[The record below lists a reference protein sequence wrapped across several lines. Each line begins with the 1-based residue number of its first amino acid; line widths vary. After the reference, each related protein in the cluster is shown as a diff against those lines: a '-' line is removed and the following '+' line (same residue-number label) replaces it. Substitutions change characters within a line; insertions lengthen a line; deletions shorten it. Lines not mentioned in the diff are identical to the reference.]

1 MESGETNIEWA
12 SPSIIKRSRCESKS
26 VLRRRDSR
34 REGPRRVG
42 EMFIDPSRRQVR
54 IGDRP
59 VELANKEFGSFEGYP
74 ACLSG
79 DKG

>member
-1 MESGETNIEWA
+1 
-12 SPSIIKRSRCESKS
+12 
-26 VLRRRDSR
+26 
-34 REGPRRVG
+34 
-42 EMFIDPSRRQVR
+42 MFIDPSRRQVR